1 MIRFEEA
8 REIVRVYL
16 NFQPLTSLC
25 WRALYWFLLGLM
37 VNHSKEEFVFQY
49 VEEFNEAYAKN
60 PASPECRLATLL
72 RNSALHYLAEFED
85 RSVYARTK
93 ILYTYLNS
101 PEPIVHIDK
110 EPRNCVGQATT
121 AIKPTGNWDLIDNGV
136 GRYFWLDGEWIWYGK
151 SRL

>member
-8 REIVRVYL
+8 REIVKVYL

-37 VNHSKEEFVFQY
+37 VNHSKEEQVYQY
-49 VEEFNEAYAKN
+49 VEEFKEAYAKN

-72 RNSALHYLAEFED
+72 RNSGLYYLAEFED

-101 PEPIVHIDK
+101 PDPIIRIDK
-110 EPRNCVGQATT
+110 EPRNCVGQATIV
-121 AIKPTGNWDLIDNGV
+121 IKPTGNWDLIDNGV